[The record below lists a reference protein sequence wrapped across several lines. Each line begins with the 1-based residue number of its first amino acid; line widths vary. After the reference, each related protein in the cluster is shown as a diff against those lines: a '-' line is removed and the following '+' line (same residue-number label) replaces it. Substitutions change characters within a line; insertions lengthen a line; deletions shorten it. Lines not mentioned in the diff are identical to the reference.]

1 MATNE
6 YLEAFLEK
14 AKELLPNWMW
24 KKIYNEALPKSGGK
38 ARANRLKDEI
48 EKEEL
53 VIKPEPRED
62 EGRDEF
68 IDRFMNDEKA
78 MEDFPDE
85 EQRLAVAVSM
95 WENRDNP
102 TNKNEPEFEF
112 GDLVTSDDDHFNEY
126 NPYGEVIGV
135 REDYIYTIEFEDSDI
150 PHEFAGQDLEE
161 YEEIEGQKRGSQ
173 NDNILNKFD
182 SSREGKIISKQDEQ
196 QLIYGVVLEPEQ
208 VDAQGD
214 IISADEIEKTAHLY
228 LKRSRIVGD
237 RHIKKAEASVVESY
251 IAPTDFT
258 LNDELVIKGSWVL
271 VTKIEDEQL
280 WQEVKQGSYNAFSIG
295 AYGKRE

>member
-102 TNKNEPEFEF
+102 TNKDNPEFEI

-126 NPYGEVIGV
+126 NPYGEVIGL

-150 PHEFAGQDLEE
+150 PHEFAGQDLER
-161 YEEIEGQKRGSQ
+161 YEEIKGQK
-173 NDNILNKFD
+173 NKDDNLDKLD
-182 SSREGKIISKQDEQ
+182 KTTEGRIISKQDEQ

-214 IISADEIEKTAHLY
+214 IISAEEIEKTAHLY